1 MICLKC
7 GKDNIEQNKFCSGCG
22 NSLITN
28 ENLDNSKTMSF
39 DDLKDKVE
47 ETQGEIEKELNINNT
62 IEEENIL
69 DKNSSNNETNTNDII
84 ENNSVIHEQSNNINM
99 NQNIEFN
106 DINNNSIDT
115 DFYGDD
121 FNEIN
126 NNNYKNNKGLIII
139 IVIFILLIIL
149 GMGYFFLSKPKNM
162 LLLSV
167 QKYISDSNVGKNIN
181 SISST
186 YNLSFEIKSNKEEMN
201 KIFDIYNNLKLS
213 GLYEIDLNKKIANIE
228 IGSTYKDKTLLNGSM
243 YLEDNNYYFLLE
255 GIYDNYIK
263 YPNNKLTNNNVSN
276 DVDKKD
282 ITNVIN
288 GFKNSIKHSIK
299 DEYLTKNKEKVTI
312 NNKEYNLNKITLTID
327 KNNFKPIMKDIFTYL
342 KNDKNFVNSINN
354 NSKEDIITKID
365 DILNNL
371 DKLNEED
378 ILIEIKINF
387 YIKNFT
393 NELLKLEIKNN
404 MSGVEIFNFNMI
416 ENNIDMFIKEK
427 ENIINFKYT
436 KNNNENV
443 IELSNQEVSMKINY
457 NIDTKYNKTII
468 NKDVSKTIE
477 LDKLTDK
484 EQAEI
489 TNKLMSQEGLNEFTK
504 DLTTYTNTLFSYSSI
519 NETYSENN
527 NNLNN
532 NTNTNDNANIKIEEK
547 KLKEL
552 NVNEIKNKINNQ
564 EDFILLISQSTCS
577 HCISYIPKLEQLAKE
592 KQTNIYYI
600 SVDLLSNKDRDEI
613 NNIID
618 YDGTPTTIFYIKG
631 KEDLSNR
638 IVGNLSYSEI
648 LDKYNLYQK
657 KLIVNN

>member
-7 GKDNIEQNKFCSGCG
+7 GKDNMEQNKFCSGCG

-28 ENLDNSKTMSF
+28 ENLDNTKTISF

-47 ETQGEIEKELNINNT
+47 DTQEEIEKELNINDSIKEDNVL
-62 IEEENIL
+62 EQNL
-69 DKNSSNNETNTNDII
+69 VNDILNI
-84 ENNSVIHEQSNNINM
+84 DNNFIEQSNNIES

-115 DFYGDD
+115 DFYGND
-121 FNEIN
+121 FEGN
-126 NNNYKNNKGLIII
+126 NNKGIIII
-139 IVIFILLIIL
+139 IVIFILLTIL
-149 GMGYFFLSKPKNM
+149 GIGLYFLSKPKNM

-167 QKYISDSNVGKNIN
+167 QKYISDLGTGKDVN
-181 SISST
+181 SISSN
-186 YNLSFEIKSNKEEMN
+186 YNLSFEMKSNDEEMN
-201 KIFDIYNNLKLS
+201 NLFNIYNNLKLS

-228 IGSTYKDKTLLNGSM
+228 IGSTYKDKTLLNGSI
-243 YLEDNNYYFLLE
+243 YLEDNNYYLLLE

-263 YPNNKLTNNNVSN
+263 YPNNKITNNNVSN

-342 KNDKNFVNSINN
+342 KNDKNFVNSMNN
-354 NSKEDIITKID
+354 NSKEDIVTKID

-387 YIKNFT
+387 YIKSFT

-416 ENNIDMFIKEK
+416 ENNVDMFIKEK
-427 ENIINFKYT
+427 DNVINLKYT
-436 KNNNENV
+436 KNNNDNIV
-443 IELSNQEVSMKINY
+443 ELSNQEVSMKINY

-468 NKDVSKTIE
+468 NKDVSKSIE

-484 EQAEI
+484 EQEEI

-504 DLTTYTNTLFSYSSI
+504 DLTMYINTLFSYPNI
-519 NETYSENN
+519 NGNYYN

-532 NTNTNDNANIKIEEK
+532 NMNTNDITNNKNEEY

-552 NVNEIKNKINNQ
+552 SVNEIKNKISNK

-577 HCISYIPKLEQLAKE
+577 HCISYIPKLEQLVKE

-638 IVGNLSYSEI
+638 IIGNTDYSEI
-648 LDKYNLYQK
+648 LDKYNSYQK